1 MSNTVNIAGL
11 ASNVA
16 AGKGKLESIKNNLD
30 ASKIAD
36 MAIEK
41 GKQMTSGPVQQVLN
55 DIEAAKKKYDDLKAN
70 TYDKFN
76 DLDKRIVNKSIT
88 REEADR
94 IKGIVQG
101 NFEEEEKD
109 LKEFIDKKTEQ
120 YTKLVENTK
129 ESIRNKLKAADEKVK
144 GFLKKSH
151 KRAKRKNGKILK
163 DLLKGALKAAKKNP
177 VPAIMAA
184 LTITCQLVSVR
195 NKKIEEL
202 VDSVNNVIDNIQS
215 KEDVKKATLLRNN
228 AIRIIRENE
237 AKINSIKGTL
247 ERIALILSI
256 LDIILFLADV
266 LLPIPVP
273 SPAPDVVT
281 PSKEKF
287 RKKYELAVEIIT
299 SLIAAI
305 AIIGSLLDRII
316 EELEDQKERLKEIDA
331 FFDEPSNLA
340 AFDRT
345 DLDKALAAISP
356 SGNFGDL
363 GTGYKGFRF
372 ALKEEND
379 SKFTVAGNK
388 RRYAV
393 ALNRDGNEVLQSS
406 RSFTLDPD
414 ILIEELKLIIDQ
426 QNLKP

>member
-1 MSNTVNIAGL
+1 MSNTTNIAGL
-11 ASNVA
+11 ASNA
-16 AGKGKLESIKNNLD
+16 AAAKGKLDSIKSNLD
-30 ASKIAD
+30 ASKIAN

-41 GKQMTSGPVQQVLN
+41 GKQIAAGPVQQVLN
-55 DIEAAKKKYDDLKAN
+55 DIEAAKLKYDTLKAD
-70 TYDKFN
+70 TFGKFN
-76 DLDKRIVNKSIT
+76 DLDKRIVNKSIS

-101 NFEEEEKD
+101 NFDQEEKE
-109 LKEFIDKKTEQ
+109 LKDFIDQKTEQ
-120 YTKLVENTK
+120 YTKLIENTK
-129 ESIRNKLKAADEKVK
+129 ESINNKLKAADEKIN

-151 KRAKRKNGKILK
+151 KRAKRKNGRILK
-163 DLLKGALKAAKKNP
+163 DLLKGAIKAVKKNP
-177 VPAIMAA
+177 VPVIMAS
-184 LTITCQLVSVR
+184 LTITCQLISVR

-202 VDSVNNVIDNIQS
+202 VDSVNDVIDNIQS

-228 AIRIIRENE
+228 AIRVIRENE
-237 AKINSIKGTL
+237 AKINSIKSIL
-247 ERIALILSI
+247 DRISLILSI
-256 LDIILFLADV
+256 LEIILFLADI

-281 PSKEKF
+281 PAKERF

-299 SLIAAI
+299 SLLAAI

-345 DLDKALAAISP
+345 DLDKALAALSP
-356 SGNFGDL
+356 SGNL
-363 GTGYKGFRF
+363 GEISTGYKGFRF
-372 ALKEEND
+372 AIKEEND
-379 SKFTVAGNK
+379 PKFIVAGNK

-393 ALNRDGNEVLQSS
+393 ALSNDNVEVIQSS

>member
-129 ESIRNKLKAADEKVK
+129 ESIRNKLKAADEKVR

-256 LDIILFLADV
+256 LDIILFLADI

>member
-11 ASNVA
+11 ASNIA
-16 AGKGKLESIKNNLD
+16 AGKGKLESIKNNLN
-30 ASKIAD
+30 ASKVAD
-36 MAIEK
+36 LAIEK

-76 DLDKRIVNKSIT
+76 DLDKRIINKSIT

-120 YTKLVENTK
+120 YTKLVENSK
-129 ESIRNKLKAADEKVK
+129 ESIKNKLKTADEKVR

-256 LDIILFLADV
+256 LDIILFLADI

-379 SKFTVAGNK
+379 SKFIVAGNK

>member
-1 MSNTVNIAGL
+1 MPNTVNIAGL
-11 ASNVA
+11 VSSATA
-16 AGKGKLESIKNNLD
+16 AKGKLESIKNNLD
-30 ASKIAD
+30 ASKIAE

-55 DIEAAKKKYDDLKAN
+55 DIDAAKKKYDDLKSN
-70 TYDKFN
+70 TFGKFN

-101 NFEEEEKD
+101 NFEVEEKD
-109 LKEFIDKKTEQ
+109 LKEFIDKKTEE
-120 YTKLVENTK
+120 YTKLIENTK
-129 ESIRNKLKAADEKVK
+129 EAINSKLKMADEKVK
-144 GFLKKSH
+144 NFLKKSH
-151 KRAKRKNGKILK
+151 KRAKRKNGRILK
-163 DLLKGALKAAKKNP
+163 DLLKGAIKAAKKNP
-177 VPAIMAA
+177 VPVIMAA
-184 LTITCQLVSVR
+184 LTITCQLISVR

-215 KEDVKKATLLRNN
+215 KDDVKKATLLRNN
-228 AIRIIRENE
+228 AIRIIKENE

-256 LDIILFLADV
+256 LEIILFLADI

-281 PSKEKF
+281 PTKERF
-287 RKKYELAVEIIT
+287 RKKYELAVEII
-299 SLIAAI
+299 SSILAAI
-305 AIIGSLLDRII
+305 AIIELLLNRII

-331 FFDEPSNLA
+331 FFDEPSNLE

-345 DLDKALAAISP
+345 DLDKILSTLSP

-363 GTGYKGFRF
+363 TTGYKGFKF
-372 ALKEEND
+372 AIKEEND
-379 SKFTVAGNK
+379 PKFIVAGNK

-393 ALNRDGNEVLQSS
+393 AISNDNVEVIQSS

>member
-11 ASNVA
+11 VSSAASA
-16 AGKGKLESIKNNLD
+16 KGKLESIKNNLD
-30 ASKIAD
+30 ASKIAE

-55 DIEAAKKKYDDLKAN
+55 DIDAAKKRYDSLKAD
-70 TYDKFN
+70 TFGKFD

-94 IKGIVQG
+94 IKDIVQG

-109 LKEFIDKKTEQ
+109 LKEFIDKKTEE
-120 YTKLVENTK
+120 YTKLIENTK
-129 ESIRNKLKAADEKVK
+129 EAINSKLKMADEKVK
-144 GFLKKSH
+144 NFLKKSY
-151 KRAKRKNGKILK
+151 KRAKRKNGRILK
-163 DLLKGALKAAKKNP
+163 DLLKGAIKAAKKNP
-177 VPAIMAA
+177 VPVIMAA

-202 VDSVNNVIDNIQS
+202 VDSVNSVIDNIQS
-215 KEDVKKATLLRNN
+215 KDDVKKATLLRNN
-228 AIRIIRENE
+228 AIRIIKENE

-247 ERIALILSI
+247 DRIALILSI
-256 LDIILFLADV
+256 LDIILFLADI

-281 PSKEKF
+281 PAKERF
-287 RKKYELAVEIIT
+287 RKKYELAVEII
-299 SLIAAI
+299 SSILAAI

-331 FFDEPSNLA
+331 FFDEPSNLE

-345 DLDKALAAISP
+345 DLDKALASLSP
-356 SGNFGDL
+356 SGNLGDL
-363 GTGYKGFRF
+363 STGYKGFKF
-372 ALKEEND
+372 AIKEEND
-379 SKFTVAGNK
+379 PKFIVAGNK

-393 ALNRDGNEVLQSS
+393 AISRDGVEVIQSS

>member
-11 ASNVA
+11 VSSAASA
-16 AGKGKLESIKNNLD
+16 KGKLESIKNNLD
-30 ASKIAD
+30 ASKIAE

-55 DIEAAKKKYDDLKAN
+55 DIDAAKKRYDSLKAD
-70 TYDKFN
+70 TFGKFD

-94 IKGIVQG
+94 IKDIVQG

-109 LKEFIDKKTEQ
+109 LKEFIDKKTEE
-120 YTKLVENTK
+120 YTKLIENTK
-129 ESIRNKLKAADEKVK
+129 EAINSKLKMADEKVK
-144 GFLKKSH
+144 NFLKKSH
-151 KRAKRKNGKILK
+151 KRAKRKNGRILK
-163 DLLKGALKAAKKNP
+163 DLLKGAIKAAKKNP
-177 VPAIMAA
+177 VPVIMAA

-215 KEDVKKATLLRNN
+215 KDDVKKATLLRNN
-228 AIRIIRENE
+228 AIRIIKENE

-247 ERIALILSI
+247 DRIALILSI
-256 LDIILFLADV
+256 LDIILFLADI

-281 PSKEKF
+281 PAKERF
-287 RKKYELAVEIIT
+287 RKKYELAVEII
-299 SLIAAI
+299 SSILAAI

-345 DLDKALAAISP
+345 DLDKALASLSP
-356 SGNFGDL
+356 SGNLGDL
-363 GTGYKGFRF
+363 STGYKGFKF
-372 ALKEEND
+372 AIKEEND
-379 SKFTVAGNK
+379 PKFIVAGNK

-393 ALNRDGNEVLQSS
+393 AISRDGVEVIQSS

>member
-1 MSNTVNIAGL
+1 MPNTVNIAGL
-11 ASNVA
+11 ASNAA
-16 AGKGKLESIKNNLD
+16 AGKGKLESLKNNVD
-30 ASKIAD
+30 ASKVAD
-36 MAIEK
+36 LAIEK
-41 GKQMTSGPVQQVLN
+41 GKQITSGPVQQILN
-55 DIEAAKKKYDDLKAN
+55 DIDAAKKKYDDLKAN

-76 DLDKRIVNKSIT
+76 DLDKRVVNKSIT

-101 NFEEEEKD
+101 NFQEEEKD

-120 YTKLVENTK
+120 YTKLVENSK
-129 ESIRNKLKAADEKVK
+129 ESIKNKLKTADEKVK
-144 GFLKKSH
+144 EFLKKSH

-163 DLLKGALKAAKKNP
+163 DLLKGAIKAAKKNP
-177 VPAIMAA
+177 VPTIMAA
-184 LTITCQLVSVR
+184 LTITCQLISVR

-202 VDSVNNVIDNIQS
+202 VDSVNNVIDNIKS
-215 KEDVKKATLLRNN
+215 KEDVKTATLLRNN
-228 AIRIIRENE
+228 AIRVIKENE

-247 ERIALILSI
+247 ERIALLLSVM
-256 LDIILFLADV
+256 DIILFLADV
-266 LLPIPVP
+266 LLPIPTP
-273 SPAPDVVT
+273 SPAPDFVT
-281 PSKEKF
+281 PSKERF
-287 RKKYELAVEIIT
+287 RKVYETAVEVIT
-299 SLIAAI
+299 GLLAAI
-305 AIIGSLLDRII
+305 AIIGNLLDRII

-331 FFDEPSNLA
+331 FFDEPSNLE

-363 GTGYKGFRF
+363 NTGYKGFRF

-379 SKFTVAGNK
+379 PKFVVAGNK

-393 ALNRDGNEVLQSS
+393 ALNRDGNEVIQSS

>member
-120 YTKLVENTK
+120 YTKLVENSK
-129 ESIRNKLKAADEKVK
+129 ESIRNKLKAADEKVR

-256 LDIILFLADV
+256 LDIILFLADI

-316 EELEDQKERLKEIDA
+316 EELEDQKERLKEIDT

-363 GTGYKGFRF
+363 DTGYKGFRF